1 MAPPATVTDV
11 PRLIPVYLLIIFA
24 RISRPPV
31 EALILKRILC
41 EALKTNTKQSKS
53 NHGLVTKP
61 PLARCCVNMDSVI
74 GTNFPIR
81 STIGPRISAV

>member
-41 EALKTNTKQSKS
+41 EALKYQYETEQ
-53 NHGLVTKP
+53 
-61 PLARCCVNMDSVI
+61 I
-74 GTNFPIR
+74 E
-81 STIGPRISAV
+81 PRIGN